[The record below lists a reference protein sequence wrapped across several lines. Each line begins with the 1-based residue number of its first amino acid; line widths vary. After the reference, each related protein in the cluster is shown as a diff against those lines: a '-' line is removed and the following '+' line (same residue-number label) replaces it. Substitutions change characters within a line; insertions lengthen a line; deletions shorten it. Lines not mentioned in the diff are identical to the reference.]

1 MVPDAAVVVLDVSS
15 AESVPRLYPT
25 IVVEV
30 ANTQLYENA
39 VDKIKRWFVKS
50 RNTVEVALLLRF
62 TEDPLIN
69 PTCFL
74 EIFRCR
80 PSGDDAGG
88 AGDDLIA
95 ELDLDSSDDGFVGED
110 ETSALGDD
118 GADNMER
125 DDGGKEG
132 EGGDDNGDFGGDE
145 LPHIS
150 NDHSI
155 SSASLNDSDSSLS
168 SVHEEHVANPG
179 NAAPIDVDGS
189 NSPHSASD
197 PACEPDED
205 ISVLSPHLDNSAP
218 DSDPIHSYPPSPS
231 SASSNNSRAAYHP
244 VTEPRPHRLEMYLA
258 GPRKT
263 VLPVADPPDPEMRY
277 LVLRYSDFFGSE
289 NVPAGR
295 HAGEEVRLDLDLLRE
310 QVAGLIRLTREQVG
324 NVRKR
329 TKAGGSAGKRV
340 RR

>member
-50 RNTVEVALLLRF
+50 RNTVEVALLLKF
-62 TEDPLIN
+62 TEKDPLIN
-69 PTCFL
+69 PACFL

-80 PSGDDAGG
+80 PSGDDAGE

-110 ETSALGDD
+110 ETSALDD
-118 GADNMER
+118 GADNM
-125 DDGGKEG
+125 DDGGN
-132 EGGDDNGDFGGDE
+132 EGGSDDGNGDFGGDE
-145 LPHIS
+145 LSHIS

-155 SSASLNDSDSSLS
+155 PSASLNGSDSSLS
-168 SVHEEHVANPG
+168 SVDEEHVANPD

-197 PACEPDED
+197 PVYEPDED
-205 ISVLSPHLDNSAP
+205 IFVLSPHPGNSAP
-218 DSDPIHSYPPSPS
+218 DSDPIPSYPSS
-231 SASSNNSRAAYHP
+231 SFSASSNNSRAAYYP
-244 VTEPRPHRLEMYLA
+244 VTEPRPHRLQMYLA

-263 VLPVADPPDPEMRY
+263 VLPVADPPDPGMCY

-310 QVAGLIRLTREQVG
+310 QVMGLIRLTKEQAG

-329 TKAGGSAGKRV
+329 TKTGGSAGKRV